1 MPEHQLWFTHIL
13 NAIFAGPVDGLYH
26 LLKIPVVDAA
36 APITNFFAMEVLVAL
51 ILGIFATWVRA
62 RLSVERPKAAQQ
74 AVELSWNAIGDHG
87 EEVIGHGG
95 GQTFLPYLFTLFFF
109 ILLGNLMG
117 LIPSLDSPT
126 ADIEVTLGLAV
137 ATFVYYHAV
146 GLKKLGLGKY
156 AKTFVGPMIFMAPL
170 MVPLE
175 IISHFARILSLSVR
189 LFANMFAGE
198 MITTIFLALLPVA
211 GIIFMGLHVFIAL
224 LQAYIFMVLAM
235 VYLSGAVAEE
245 H

>member
-1 MPEHQLWFTHIL
+1 MPEQLWFTHVL
-13 NAIFAGPVDGLYH
+13 NAILATPVDGLYH
-26 LLKIPVVDAA
+26 LLKVPVANPA
-36 APITNFFAMEVLVAL
+36 APITNFFAMEVLAAL
-51 ILGIFATWVRA
+51 ILAIFATWVRG
-62 RLSVERPKAAQQ
+62 RLSVDKPKAAQH
-74 AVELSWNAIGDHG
+74 AVELSWNAIAEHG

-95 GQTFLPYLFTLFFF
+95 GQTFLPYLFSLFFF

-117 LIPSLDSPT
+117 LIPSLTSPT
-126 ADIEVTLGLAV
+126 ADIEVTLGLAL
-137 ATFVYYHAV
+137 ATFIYYHAV
-146 GLKKLGLGKY
+146 GLRTLGPAQY
-156 AKTFVGPMIFMAPL
+156 AKTFVGPMIVMAPL

-235 VYLSGAVAEE
+235 VYLSGAIAEE